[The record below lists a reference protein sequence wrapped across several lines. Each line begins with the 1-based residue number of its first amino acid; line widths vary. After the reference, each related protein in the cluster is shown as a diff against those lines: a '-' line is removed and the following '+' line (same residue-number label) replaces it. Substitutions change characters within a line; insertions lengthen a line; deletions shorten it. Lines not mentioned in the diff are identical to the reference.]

1 MKTLLLVRHSKSSW
15 DDAAISDFDRPLND
29 RGKKDAP
36 DMAERLLKKK
46 VKIDGFVSS
55 PAKRAKRTAEYF
67 TEVYDIKKDK
77 IILIEGLYHADV
89 PAFEKAITEI
99 PDSLDVVAIFSHNPG
114 ITEYANHLTNKIRL
128 DNMPTSSVF
137 AVKAD
142 VKSWKDFSA
151 AQKEFWFFD
160 YPKSLND

>member
-1 MKTLLLVRHSKSSW
+1 MYGQTDDFRTRICFKDFSCSLEPVHWRH
-15 DDAAISDFDRPLND
+15 IN
-29 RGKKDAP
+29 
-36 DMAERLLKKK
+36 
-46 VKIDGFVSS
+46 ID
-55 PAKRAKRTAEYF
+55 ENF

>member
-1 MKTLLLVRHSKSSW
+1 
-15 DDAAISDFDRPLND
+15 
-29 RGKKDAP
+29 
-36 DMAERLLKKK
+36 MAERLLKKK

-67 TEVYDIKKDK
+67 TEVYDAKKDK
-77 IILIEGLYHADV
+77 IILIEGLYNADV
-89 PAFEKAITEI
+89 PAFEKAIIEI
-99 PDSLDVVAIFSHNPG
+99 PDSLDVVALFSHNPG
-114 ITEYANHLTNKIRL
+114 ITEYANHLTNKIRV